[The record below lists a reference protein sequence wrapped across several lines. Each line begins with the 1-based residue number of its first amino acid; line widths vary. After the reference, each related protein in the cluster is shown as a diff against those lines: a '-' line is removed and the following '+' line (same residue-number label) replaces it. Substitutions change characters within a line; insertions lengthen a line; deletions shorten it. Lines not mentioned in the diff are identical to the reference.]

1 MCILL
6 GSLSWKIKEQSLFT
20 FPEVSY
26 IFNQVVVLTQ
36 TKYHLLDVTEP
47 ILWVN
52 DGLHFLLQ
60 LMMSLGHFSQIFLFV
75 LKLFLQIFKLTFKL
89 SDFFCIVFFQFGLNL
104 FLLSVV
110 SGQNNLL
117 FFLTIAHHSL
127 LVLLQRGN
135 LISEV
140 LFDSF
145 QTIDLDLEFV
155 DLAWH
160 ILDCIVILFFELV
173 PLSVYLFIMKLL
185 LALEGSIFFLHLSI
199 IEAFLFT

>member
-1 MCILL
+1 
-6 GSLSWKIKEQSLFT
+6 
-20 FPEVSY
+20 
-26 IFNQVVVLTQ
+26 
-36 TKYHLLDVTEP
+36 
-47 ILWVN
+47 
-52 DGLHFLLQ
+52 
-60 LMMSLGHFSQIFLFV
+60 MSLGHFSQIFLFV

-155 DLAWH
+155 DLA
-160 ILDCIVILFFELV
+160 
-173 PLSVYLFIMKLL
+173 
-185 LALEGSIFFLHLSI
+185 
-199 IEAFLFT
+199 